1 MSAFTSLRS
10 VVLGLFLCGLFSQQ
24 LQAHEYWISPETY
37 RPEQDQPVR
46 AQRLVGSNM
55 QGEAFPW
62 LRRSVKAARFWS
74 PSGDVEI
81 TAREGDIPALTVT
94 PREPGLHRIS
104 FHTTPSYITFDGME
118 KFASY
123 LNYEGLQPV
132 IAQHAARGLP
142 TENIA
147 EEYIRNARALIQV
160 GPAQP
165 DQLDAPTGMPFEL
178 VALQNPYV
186 TGTQAIDVRL
196 TWLDAP
202 SPATQV
208 AVFVRAPGA
217 TDASGVTRT
226 LAFTDENGI
235 AHIPLDLPGEY
246 MLAAVHMDPVDGSN
260 TVVWRSHWASLTFS
274 VDG

>member
-1 MSAFTSLRS
+1 MPAFTSLRS
-10 VVLGLFLCGLFSQQ
+10 MLFGLLLWGLSSQQ
-24 LQAHEYWISPETY
+24 VQAHEYWISPETY
-37 RPEQDQPVR
+37 RPQQGQPLK
-46 AQRLVGSNM
+46 AQRFVGSNM

-94 PREPGLHRIS
+94 PLEPGLHRIS
-104 FHTTPSYITFDGME
+104 FYTTPSYITFDGME
-118 KFASY
+118 KFSSY
-123 LNYEGLQPV
+123 LTYEGLQPV
-132 IAQHAARGLP
+132 IALHAARGLP

-147 EEYIRNARALIQV
+147 EEYTRNARALVQV

-186 TGTQAIDVRL
+186 DGTTAIDVRL
-196 TWLDAP
+196 TWQNEP
-202 SPATQV
+202 SPDTQV

-217 TDASGVTRT
+217 TDATGVTRT
-226 LAFTDENGI
+226 LAFTDPNGV
-235 AHIPLDLPGEY
+235 AHIPFDLPGEY

-260 TVVWRSHWASLTFS
+260 VVVWRSHWASLTFA